1 MGGGEAVLPGTGLRI
16 PAGACDC
23 HVHVFGPVARFP
35 FSSDRTYTPGPAPTE
50 DLVRHQRGLGLS
62 RTIVVQPSV
71 YGTDNRCTLA
81 ALAELG
87 DAARGVAV
95 CRTDMSAEEL
105 WALHEAGIRGL
116 RLNLVAAEVGDP
128 RLARAAVEQTAAQA
142 RPLGWHVQIFAT
154 PQIVLALREVIADL
168 PVPVVIDHFGGI
180 RDIRQPEFPAL
191 LALVE
196 RGSAY
201 VKLSAAY
208 LVSDY
213 ARSPDVA
220 QVARTLMAANA
231 ARLLWGSNWPHPAGG
246 TGGTV
251 EGIAPFRRVDDAE
264 AISILSGWAG
274 APEMFRRILVENPAA
289 LYGFE
294 TAS

>member
-1 MGGGEAVLPGTGLRI
+1 MAGGEPVAPDTGLRI

-23 HVHVFGPVARFP
+23 HVHVFGPVSRFP
-35 FSSDRTYTPGPAPTE
+35 YSPYRSYTPEAAPTE
-50 DLVRHQRGLGLS
+50 DLIRHQRGLGLS
-62 RTIVVQPSV
+62 RTVVVQPSV
-71 YGTDNRCTLA
+71 YGTDNGCTLA

-95 CRTDMSAEEL
+95 CGADTPTEEL
-105 WALHEAGIRGL
+105 RVLHEAGIRGL
-116 RLNLVAAEVGDP
+116 RLNLTAAGISDP
-128 RLARAAVEQTAAQA
+128 RLARVALEQAAAQA
-142 RPLGWHVQIFAT
+142 QPLGWHIQIFTT
-154 PQIVLALREVIADL
+154 PDTIAALHEVIADL

-180 RDIRQPEFPAL
+180 RDIRQPEFAAL

-196 RGSAY
+196 SGSAY

-208 LVSDY
+208 LVAEN

-220 QVARTLMAANA
+220 QVARALIAANA
-231 ARLLWGSNWPHPAGG
+231 ARLLWGSNWPHPTGG

-251 EGIAPFRRVDDAE
+251 EGVAPFRRVDDAE
-264 AISILSGWAG
+264 ALAVLSGWAG
-274 APEMFRRILVENPAA
+274 DSEMFRRILVDNPAA

-294 TAS
+294 PTS